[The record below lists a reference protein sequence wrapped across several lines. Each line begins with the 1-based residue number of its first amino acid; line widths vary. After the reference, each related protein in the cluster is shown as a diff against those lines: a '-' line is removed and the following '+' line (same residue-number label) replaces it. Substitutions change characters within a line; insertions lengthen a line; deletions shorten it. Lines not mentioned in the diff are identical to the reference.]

1 MMMTI
6 HTDDDDERERY
17 VDSQIVRSPV
27 VLKFRGPKEG
37 DTLLRTQKR
46 TIENESLSDK
56 NRAKRADKTFARS
69 IPVVLCGFNLRER
82 VGVTLLLDCIFT
94 TRRQKP
100 PLQKGQNRSCS

>member
-46 TIENESLSDK
+46 TIENESDK